1 LGTNS
6 IGGMFCALL
15 GALHWRLDWLLHW
28 QCVGIGVDQL
38 RDFILTSS
46 LLGHGLKGALLCV
59 ADEVVPTYS

>member
-1 LGTNS
+1 LAACFAHCQGRYQR
-6 IGGMFCALL
+6 
-15 GALHWRLDWLLHW
+15 HWRLDWLLHW

-59 ADEVVPTYS
+59 ADEVVLTYS